1 MCLPGNRGRRPPRSQ
16 PCDYA
21 ADLGTVSP
29 RVSAAGRR
37 FRRTPS
43 PHADYTAVFPREFT
57 EANLDLTQTSSITG
71 SLFGGE
77 TASGTALVQV
87 LSASKP
93 TGKAHKEFQR
103 LIKRIESCR
112 ERIEAWRSYSI
123 RYNERILRELE
134 PLRAEFG
141 AAQREMVLLLDE
153 LLARPTPGRRLCKT
167 DRAKLRELL
176 LMVLDDLMMGDA
188 DAELHALRARHGG
201 DSPSPETGDESD
213 ALRGFLKDV
222 LGFEFDAETDASAE
236 ELLRETRR
244 KMQEEE
250 DSAPRR
256 DRRSRSQ
263 TRGPG
268 GKGSDTSDAA
278 ADPVRTQRRDAAEEA
293 GQSLRDVFRKLV
305 SVLHP
310 DREPDVRERQRKT
323 LLMQRV
329 NQAYEKSDLLTL
341 LTLQLEIEQIDAAHL
356 SSLPAERLA
365 HYNHILREQLKEL
378 EAEQRRHAEP
388 YQLVLAPAGRRS
400 FTPADVDRQMSV
412 HLAEQRAALRMLHE
426 DLVAFRDP
434 DRLRERLARVEPE
447 PAFETQDELDAL
459 AEFLEIAQ
467 LAESFSAPP
476 RRRRATRSRGRGG
489 R

>member
-1 MCLPGNRGRRPPRSQ
+1 M
-16 PCDYA
+16 
-21 ADLGTVSP
+21 
-29 RVSAAGRR
+29 
-37 FRRTPS
+37 
-43 PHADYTAVFPREFT
+43 
-57 EANLDLTQTSSITG
+57 TQTSSITG
-71 SLFGGE
+71 SLFGDE

-153 LLARPTPGRRLCKT
+153 LLARPTPGRRLRKT
-167 DRAKLRELL
+167 ERAKLRELL

-222 LGFEFDAETDASAE
+222 LGFEFDAETDASPE
-236 ELLRETRR
+236 ELLREAQR
-244 KMQEEE
+244 KLQEEKDE
-250 DSAPRR
+250 EESAPRR

>member
-1 MCLPGNRGRRPPRSQ
+1 M
-16 PCDYA
+16 
-21 ADLGTVSP
+21 
-29 RVSAAGRR
+29 
-37 FRRTPS
+37 
-43 PHADYTAVFPREFT
+43 
-57 EANLDLTQTSSITG
+57 TQTSSITG

-153 LLARPTPGRRLCKT
+153 LLARPTPGRRLRKT
-167 DRAKLRELL
+167 ERAKLRELL

-222 LGFEFDAETDASAE
+222 LGFEFDAETDASPE
-236 ELLRETRR
+236 ELLREAQR
-244 KMQEEE
+244 KLQEEKDE
-250 DSAPRR
+250 EESAPRR